1 MSNEE
6 KIKLK
11 ELILGENQKYFDE
24 VPEKEVDK
32 MSEEDKKRILLN
44 MFENH
49 KDICSRI
56 RSDTFVYNGPIFVKK
71 QELIEENDV
80 GEPSGLV
87 SKWEVR

>member
-24 VPEKEVDK
+24 VSEKEIDK

-56 RSDTFVYNGPIFVKK
+56 RSDTFVYKGPIFVKK
-71 QELIEENDV
+71 QELVEENDV